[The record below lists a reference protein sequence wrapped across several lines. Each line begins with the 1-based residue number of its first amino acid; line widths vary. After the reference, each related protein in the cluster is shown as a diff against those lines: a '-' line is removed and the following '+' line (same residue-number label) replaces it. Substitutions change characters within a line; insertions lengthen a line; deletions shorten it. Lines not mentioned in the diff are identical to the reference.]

1 MNLTESEMKKIEK
14 KLYHQGFS
22 TIAGV
27 DEAGCGPLAGP
38 VVACAIVLPKDYF
51 NPQIYDSKKLTP
63 ELREKLFGEIL
74 NVAIDVGIG
83 IADNREIDKLNIRR
97 ATKLA
102 MKRAILDLEIK
113 PDAVLVDGNF
123 FDLNLPELN
132 YEREVEVINIVKGD
146 RKSISIAS
154 ASIIA
159 KVFRDEIMNYYD
171 KIFPEYKFSK
181 NKGYPTT
188 EHIEAIKKFGITK
201 IHRRTYKP
209 IPELLQ
215 LRLFKDDERQRQNRR
230 RNCG

>member
-1 MNLTESEMKKIEK
+1 MKRTEYEMKKIER

-38 VVACAIVLPKDYF
+38 VVACAVILPKDYF

-63 ELREKLFGEIL
+63 ELRERLFHEIL
-74 NVAIDVGIG
+74 NVAIDAGIG
-83 IADNREIDKLNIRR
+83 LADSREIDKLNIRN

-102 MKRAILDLEIK
+102 IERAILDLEIK

-123 FDLNLPELN
+123 FDLNLAELN
-132 YEREVEVINIVKGD
+132 CKRNVEVINIVKGD

-159 KVFRDEIMNYYD
+159 KVFRDELMDYYD
-171 KIFPEYKFSK
+171 KIFPGYKFSK

-209 IPELLQ
+209 ISELLQ
-215 LRLFKDDERQRQNRR
+215 FKLFKDEKR
-230 RNCG
+230 